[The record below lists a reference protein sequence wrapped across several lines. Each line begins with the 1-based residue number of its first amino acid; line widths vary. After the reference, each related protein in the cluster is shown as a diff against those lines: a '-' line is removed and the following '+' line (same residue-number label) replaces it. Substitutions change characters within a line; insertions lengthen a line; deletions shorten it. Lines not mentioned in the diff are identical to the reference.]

1 MRPRSATSIGNL
13 RVSEEMT
20 FSLDILPVIPEVK
33 REVSISLV
41 QESWP
46 ERKEEMDI
54 FHISEAVKVTAI
66 NGF

>member
-33 REVSISLV
+33 REVSISLFKSLG
-41 QESWP
+41 QK
-46 ERKEEMDI
+46 ERKKWI
-54 FHISEAVKVTAI
+54 FSTSQRL
-66 NGF
+66 